1 MRAII
6 VAGGRSFKDYEGMKT
21 TLNGLIDRKDE
32 NDTIVLDEKD
42 EHKIEN
48 NTIVIE

>member
-1 MRAII
+1 MRQEKRVAICYPLKG
-6 VAGGRSFKDYEGMKT
+6 VLRRHS
-21 TLNGLIDRKDE
+21 NPNRKDE